1 MVVTNHHNF
10 PADFHQFPIQGVG
23 QCQISNHI
31 FKYLSQI
38 QKQQEYLGIMLASTQ
53 TLRQQNSKI
62 KTKKSRENKKEN
74 GQHSREKK
82 ERERAETI
90 AT

>member
-1 MVVTNHHNF
+1 M
-10 PADFHQFPIQGVG
+10 
-23 QCQISNHI
+23 SNIKPHI
-31 FKYLSQI
+31 KYLSQI

-82 ERERAETI
+82 ERERAENSNLRI
-90 AT
+90 KQH

>member
-1 MVVTNHHNF
+1 
-10 PADFHQFPIQGVG
+10 
-23 QCQISNHI
+23 
-31 FKYLSQI
+31 
-38 QKQQEYLGIMLASTQ
+38 MLASTQ

>member
-1 MVVTNHHNF
+1 M
-10 PADFHQFPIQGVG
+10 
-23 QCQISNHI
+23 SNIKPHI
-31 FKYLSQI
+31 KYLSQI
-38 QKQQEYLGIMLASTQ
+38 QTQQEYLGIMLASTQ

-62 KTKKSRENKKEN
+62 KTKKSRENKTEN
-74 GQHSREKK
+74 GQHLREKK